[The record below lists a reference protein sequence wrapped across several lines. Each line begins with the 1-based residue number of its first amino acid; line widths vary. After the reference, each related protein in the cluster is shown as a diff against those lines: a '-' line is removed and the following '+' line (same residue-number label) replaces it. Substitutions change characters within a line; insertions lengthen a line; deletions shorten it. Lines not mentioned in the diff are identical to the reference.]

1 MPHNAIAS
9 QAASGTL
16 LTPLV
21 AVRQKDTWNFPNFIR
36 EKKSKSLVTINDG
49 DGKGESLEAERK
61 QKTGN
66 TVSGLGEG

>member
-9 QAASGTL
+9 QAASGAL
-16 LTPLV
+16 LTPLA
-21 AVRQKDTWNFPNFIR
+21 AVRQKDTWNFPNCIQK
-36 EKKSKSLVTINDG
+36 EKKKSLVTINDG
-49 DGKGESLEAERK
+49 DGVGENVEAERK